1 MILSRLKIIGG
12 FDECAARYGLGDL
25 VGDNP
30 TRVTRATHY
39 PLNTVGRNPNGIL
52 ERSFSAK
59 G

>member
-1 MILSRLKIIGG
+1 MM
-12 FDECAARYGLGDL
+12 CAARYGLGDL

-30 TRVTRATHY
+30 TRVTRATQN